1 MDGCKKIRRNGNKM
15 VRCKVCAKSFRS
27 DVVKRHYRTHKDF
40 LTMSTEEA
48 REELRAR
55 HTVAVQ
61 REEKRQ
67 VVEQIALEEGI
78 PLEFCANVDNVQTG
92 GGSPVLSDTV
102 LKDSVLHHTK
112 TYRETVD
119 LGRRLAAILDEGVGL
134 EDALPKD
141 YKDALDLFRKQK
153 PQMDIPSTQLRLR
166 RKRNGK

>member
-1 MDGCKKIRRNGNKM
+1 M

-92 GGSPVLSDTV
+92 GSPVLSDTV

-119 LGRRLAAILDEGVGL
+119 LGRRLAVILDEGVGL

-141 YKDALDLFRKQK
+141 YNDALDLFRKQK